1 MRLSS
6 SVPGDQSR
14 RRIWLKFVAPHRWW
28 VFRELQRFWE
38 CAKGCLARRLY
49 RSLTEPP
56 CARGSEGARRGR
68 ARSAAR
74 EGADTRSTIH
84 FKQIKSA
91 SLPKMNPRHAR
102 AARPRKPRQKPNVGF
117 AADST
122 PSRELPPP
130 LAAPDVTTLLS
141 RRGEPSRSLVAPLSP
156 RCARISSST
165 CPSRP
170 RVSPCRLPLRAPRHR
185 TCTASAPARCGYQF
199 HPRRIGLRQSTAQFG
214 AGWRLIDRAPV
225 IAPPPRRHGGRARS
239 RRRLLRLRRPPHL
252 LKLLVLGAQLLRRR
266 SQLPLVALG
275 LRDDSAASAAG
286 AAHAHAHAPRHRCS
300 ASPGPRAAAC
310 TSVS

>member
-6 SVPGDQSR
+6 SVPGDQSG
-14 RRIWLKFVAPHRWW
+14 RRILLKFVAPHRWW

-38 CAKGCLARRLY
+38 CAKGCLARRLC

-56 CARGSEGARRGR
+56 CARGSDGARRGR

-74 EGADTRSTIH
+74 EGSDTRSTVH

-91 SLPKMNPRHAR
+91 SLPKMSPRHAR

-122 PSRELPPP
+122 PSSELPPP
-130 LAAPDVTTLLS
+130 LAAPDDTTLLS

-156 RCARISSST
+156 RCARISSNT

-170 RVSPCRLPLRAPRHR
+170 CVSPCRLPLRAPRYR
-185 TCTASAPARCGYQF
+185 TCTASAPARCGCRF
-199 HPRRIGLRQSTAQFG
+199 HPRRIGLRQSPALFG
-214 AGWRLIDRAPV
+214 AGGRAPIIV
-225 IAPPPRRHGGRARS
+225 
-239 RRRLLRLRRPPHL
+239 
-252 LKLLVLGAQLLRRR
+252 
-266 SQLPLVALG
+266 PLV
-275 LRDDSAASAAG
+275 
-286 AAHAHAHAPRHRCS
+286 
-300 ASPGPRAAAC
+300 GPLPPLQ
-310 TSVS
+310 